1 MEIAAKWLSK
11 ASVRTCKPSLTLPI
25 LGEYCIL
32 RFRLGHRLVKSLN
45 SIEHSLYSRVESER
59 EKRD

>member
-32 RFRLGHRLVKSLN
+32 RFRLGHTLVK